1 MQKVPVHTTDV
12 APGAVP
18 GTALASPLPDADVYP
33 FLHDLEKQ
41 KAVYKAFM
49 HDEMDLVTA
58 AFSASVPVNTALRW
72 AYNGRWVDKR
82 EELVKTL
89 AREEGQKIELMR
101 IGKRHEE
108 LEAQIATGKALRDR
122 VDKELEAREWSPA
135 QLKMLADTAKAAS
148 DISVRAVGVGDS
160 GLTSREFANKEAE
173 EKKVAGKMPLVVLIQ
188 GGGLPHV
195 RPATVD
201 YENAQPL

>member
-1 MQKVPVHTTDV
+1 MKKVVIAGLLGGLV
-12 APGAVP
+12 YFIFGALSWMV
-18 GTALASPLPDADVYP
+18 LPWHNA
-33 FLHDLEKQ
+33 
-41 KAVYKAFM
+41 
-49 HDEMDLVTA
+49 T
-58 AFSASVPVNTALRW
+58 
-72 AYNGRWVDKR
+72 
-82 EELVKTL
+82 VKTL
-89 AREEGQKIELMR
+89 AREESQKLELMR

-122 VDKELEAREWSPA
+122 VDKELEDGDWTPA

-173 EKKVAGKMPLVVLIQ
+173 EKKAAGKMPLVVLIQ